1 MIIDQTSRIIE
12 ILAPAKV
19 NLFLEVLGKR
29 GDGYHEIDTVMCP
42 VRLFDR
48 VIFEAANS
56 SGLELDLCLPNCQEL
71 GHDPAWK
78 IPTDH
83 ENLAIRALKR
93 LQAKLGTTQG
103 GRLRLEKNIPAAAGL
118 AGGSS
123 DTAAAVC
130 AALLAW
136 RGWDRELA
144 THVCAELGSDI
155 PFFLGDHQHIGLA
168 RATGRGEKCEL
179 LSAAPPLRFLVTH
192 PPVGCP
198 TGEVYQRFIPPEITR
213 NSSKIIAACEDG
225 QFHKI
230 GAELFNALQ
239 LAASGLTEW
248 IERQL
253 QCFTDASLNYCI
265 MSGSGSSCFALLADD
280 TEGRSALARAKTA
293 ARGSGVERCYEV
305 AAHYVPSI
313 ESQL

>member
-48 VIFEAANS
+48 VIFEPTAAP
-56 SGLELDLCLPNCQEL
+56 GLELELCLPSRRTL
-71 GHDPAWK
+71 DDDPAWD
-78 IPTDH
+78 IPADSN
-83 ENLAIRALKR
+83 NLAIRALKL
-93 LQAKLGTTQG
+93 LQAKLGTTHG

-136 RGWDRELA
+136 GRWDRHLA

-155 PFFLGDHQHIGLA
+155 PFFLGDQQQFGMA

-179 LSAAPPLRFLVTH
+179 LSATPPLRFLVTH
-192 PPVGCP
+192 PPTGCP
-198 TGEVYQRFIPPEITR
+198 TGEIYRRFVLPKTTRDSSRIT
-213 NSSKIIAACEDG
+213 AACEDG
-225 QFHKI
+225 QFSKI

-239 LAASGLTEW
+239 LSASGLTNW

-253 QCFTDASLNYCI
+253 QCFTEAGLNYCI
-265 MSGSGSSCFALLADD
+265 MSGSGSSCFALLNGDADD
-280 TEGRSALARAKTA
+280 RSAA
-293 ARGSGVERCYEV
+293 ARLKAAARSMGIERLYEV
-305 AAHYVPSI
+305 DAHYAPSI
-313 ESQL
+313 EGQL

>member
-1 MIIDQTSRIIE
+1 MIIDQTSRTIE

-29 GDGYHEIDTVMCP
+29 GDGYHEIDTLMCP

-48 VIFEAANS
+48 VLFERTIAS
-56 SGLELDLCLPNCQEL
+56 SLEFELCLPSRRTPAD
-71 GHDPAWK
+71 DPAWD
-78 IPTDH
+78 IPADSS
-83 ENLAIRALKR
+83 NLAMRALQL

-118 AGGSS
+118 AGGST

-136 RGWDRELA
+136 GQWDRQLA
-144 THVCAELGSDI
+144 THVCAALGSDI
-155 PFFLGDHQHIGLA
+155 PFFLGDQQRIGIA

-179 LSAAPPLRFLVTH
+179 LSATPPLRFLIAH
-192 PPVGCP
+192 PPAGCA
-198 TGEVYQRFIPPEITR
+198 TGEVYRRFVLPPTAR
-213 NSSKIIAACEDG
+213 DSSKIIAACEAG
-225 QFHKI
+225 QFSKI

-239 LAASGLTEW
+239 LSASGLNPW
-248 IERQL
+248 IQRQL
-253 QCFTDASLNYCI
+253 QCFNEVGLNYCM
-265 MSGSGSSCFALLADD
+265 MSGSGSSCFALLNGDANDGSG
-280 TEGRSALARAKTA
+280 EGRLKAA
-293 ARGSGVERCYEV
+293 ARSMGIERLYEID
-305 AAHYVPSI
+305 AHYAPSI